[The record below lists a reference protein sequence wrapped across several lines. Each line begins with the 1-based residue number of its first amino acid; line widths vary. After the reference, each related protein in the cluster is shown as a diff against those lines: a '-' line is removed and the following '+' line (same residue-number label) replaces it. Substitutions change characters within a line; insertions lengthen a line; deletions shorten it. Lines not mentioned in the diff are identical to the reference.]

1 MFRNDRYD
9 EQCIGNRARKKVNV
23 GIFSVRTSI
32 CLSVCLFINLCVHP
46 SICPSVLC
54 PRVLP
59 VCVYL
64 SVGPSAC
71 LCVLSVCLCLT
82 VCLCPSV
89 GRSVRPYICLF
100 LSVCVRPF
108 ARLFICLSFCLFVC
122 LFVCLS
128 VCLSVYLFTFISLIV
143 LFYQT
148 SWMKLKWSSP
158 TLTRPT
164 DSFMRC
170 STHCIIFKL
179 QAKWHLT
186 SRSHTNILDY
196 RT

>member
-1 MFRNDRYD
+1 MYREQSKEEGECRDFFRSY
-9 EQCIGNRARKKVNV
+9 VN
-23 GIFSVRTSI
+23 
-32 CLSVCLFINLCVHP
+32 LSVCLSVYQSVCSSVHL
-46 SICPSVLC
+46 SVCPSVLC

>member
-1 MFRNDRYD
+1 MYREQSKEEGECRDFFRSY
-9 EQCIGNRARKKVNV
+9 VN
-23 GIFSVRTSI
+23 
-32 CLSVCLFINLCVHP
+32 LSVCLFINLCVHP

-64 SVGPSAC
+64 
-71 LCVLSVCLCLT
+71 
-82 VCLCPSV
+82 SV